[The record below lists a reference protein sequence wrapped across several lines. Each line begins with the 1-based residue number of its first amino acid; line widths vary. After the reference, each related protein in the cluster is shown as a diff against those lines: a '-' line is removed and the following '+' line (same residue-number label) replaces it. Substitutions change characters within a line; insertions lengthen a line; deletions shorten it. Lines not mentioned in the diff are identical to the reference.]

1 MLAEGAIGIYYI
13 TKSTGAPTL
22 IPAGTPTL
30 AAAISATG
38 LPVSKI
44 KFMYAVGTATSVEI
58 TEGISSDSIISV
70 ISKEFAAGVK
80 QSVYVGYNGTSGN
93 IVIPTIATYDEAGID
108 VIIRRLGNNVE
119 DDFAL
124 YTASLL
130 LGDGKFEVAS
140 KLCDAVNVA
149 TLNPKVLAEVNT
161 EVLTAD
167 DAIAGAS
174 TTITFVKNSNVV
186 KTSGTFSQAIT
197 TGDYL
202 QVSMVAATNLIQ
214 AVTPTVI
221 TGVTYKVL
229 DSTAGEVTLDRAY
242 SGESQILPIASIAG
256 LVRSTVAPTSVGV
269 RVISLDP
276 LSGFD
281 LSTYGVIAPATI
293 RTAGTAQSLGSGTNF
308 LMKKLESNMLIE
320 AGNYQTL
327 DATVPKAA
335 SKLVS
340 TAGYDTYQLTYKKGT
355 GLDARNIEND
365 VYFAFEGGT
374 YTGTKAQ
381 VIFDTLIK
389 LITGVNQTTVA
400 QVTNSVRGNG
410 TAAS

>member
-1 MLAEGAIGIYYI
+1 
-13 TKSTGAPTL
+13 
-22 IPAGTPTL
+22 
-30 AAAISATG
+30 
-38 LPVSKI
+38 
-44 KFMYAVGTATSVEI
+44 
-58 TEGISSDSIISV
+58 
-70 ISKEFAAGVK
+70 
-80 QSVYVGYNGTSGN
+80 
-93 IVIPTIATYDEAGID
+93 
-108 VIIRRLGNNVE
+108 
-119 DDFAL
+119 
-124 YTASLL
+124 
-130 LGDGKFEVAS
+130 
-140 KLCDAVNVA
+140 LCDAVNVA